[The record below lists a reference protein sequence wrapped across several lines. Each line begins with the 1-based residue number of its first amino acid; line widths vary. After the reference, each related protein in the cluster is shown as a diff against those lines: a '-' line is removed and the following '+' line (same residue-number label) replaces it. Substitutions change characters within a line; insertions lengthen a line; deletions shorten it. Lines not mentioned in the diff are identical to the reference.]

1 VDKNAEGGGGVCR
14 LGLGCEFC
22 WCGSSRRSAEQ
33 TAHSLVTGQSVVSGQ
48 WSRVFIF
55 GFVSLKLSIYLVTR
69 LLSAIPLPSSSR
81 RQSTPHSGSPLGRVH
96 SDPIVAQ
103 GDGPISSDTRCQA
116 GFQAIER
123 LAQQAVSPRV
133 VNRIPARS
141 RAKR

>member
-1 VDKNAEGGGGVCR
+1 MDKNAEGGGGVCR

-33 TAHSLVTGQSVVSGQ
+33 TAQSVVSGQ

-69 LLSAIPLPSSSR
+69 LLSAIPLPSSSL
-81 RQSTPHSGSPLGRVH
+81 RQSTPHSGSSLGRVH

-103 GDGPISSDTRCQA
+103 GDGPISSDTRFQA

-123 LAQQAVSPRV
+123 LAQQPVSPRV

-141 RAKR
+141 RAKGQ